1 MRITMLCRA
10 SLIIWRVSMQI
21 DAIYK
26 AVEVFDALL
35 DKNSAKLDLADF
47 GVRFR
52 LDEIRQ
58 ELIKITREEGFYDR

>member
-1 MRITMLCRA
+1 
-10 SLIIWRVSMQI
+10 MQI
-21 DAIYK
+21 EVIERV
-26 AVEVFDALL
+26 VEVFDALL

-58 ELIKITREEGFYDR
+58 ALIKITREEGDQ

>member
-1 MRITMLCRA
+1 M
-10 SLIIWRVSMQI
+10 IWRGSMQL
-21 DAIYK
+21 DVIYK

-58 ELIKITREEGFYDR
+58 ELIQIAREEG

>member
-1 MRITMLCRA
+1 
-10 SLIIWRVSMQI
+10 MQI
-21 DAIYK
+21 EAIRR

>member
-1 MRITMLCRA
+1 MRIEVLN
-10 SLIIWRVSMQI
+10 
-21 DAIYK
+21 K
-26 AVEVFDALL
+26 AVEVFDSLL

-58 ELIKITREEGFYDR
+58 ELIQITREEEDQ